1 MATAVKTKAAGK
13 KPVQR
18 AKTAPT
24 KRVAEKSALY
34 LYGVSLPSRSKV
46 EIRAEAVDG
55 EAAIESIRFVGFD
68 CWISRVGREEYADR
82 LAENMENLEWLA
94 MIGVRH
100 QRAVADL
107 ASKVEMLPARFGT
120 VFLSERSLKEH
131 VTSGKKNFQAVFKK
145 IVGSEEWGIKVFRL
159 AQPGRAAMLEAAS
172 GTDYLKRKSLSVM
185 PRAKEEDPK
194 LAGLVRALSALSVDT
209 APGGK
214 ASSGQPSLVWHGSFL
229 VRRSAQKKFAST
241 LRKFTAEFSE
251 GYRLE
256 CSGPWPPYSFVGQHG

>member
-1 MATAVKTKAAGK
+1 M
-13 KPVQR
+13 QR
-18 AKTAPT
+18 AKAAPA
-24 KRVAEKSALY
+24 KRVVAKTALY
-34 LYGVSLPSRSKV
+34 LYGVSLPTRNKV

-55 EAAIESIRFVGFD
+55 EAAIESTRFDGFD
-68 CWISRVGREEYADR
+68 CWVSRVDRSEYADH
-82 LAENMENLEWLA
+82 LAENMEDLEWLA

-107 ASKVEMLPARFGT
+107 ASKLEMLPARFGT
-120 VFLSERSLKEH
+120 VFLSEQSLKEH
-131 VTSGKKNFQAVFKK
+131 VASGKKNFKAVFKK
-145 IVGSEEWGIKVFRL
+145 IAGSDEWGIKVFRA
-159 AQPGRAAMLEAAS
+159 AQPGRAVIVEAAS
-172 GTDYLKRKSLSVM
+172 GTDYLKSKAQSVM
-185 PRAKEEDPK
+185 PRAKEEDSK
-194 LAGLVRALSALSVDT
+194 LLELVQALSGLSVDM

-251 GYRLE
+251 GYRVE